1 MPAPSATSVAVAL
14 PWVPSWVRI
23 ASLAGCARARI
34 AFGSLSPSVLMRPKY
49 PRSDLKGCLHICEG
63 LLSQFRR
70 VSFTFGET
78 HDTPAPT
85 ARLPP
90 ALVGPHD
97 LDHRLGGLQAGRAA
111 HRDHPAGR
119 VPVTDGPAHRRRLA
133 ARPAVRPALGRDRR
147 PPAPPPSGDG
157 RLRAGLRRR
166 RPHRA
171 RGLAPRGAHD
181 PVAARRRPRD

>member
-70 VSFTFGET
+70 GSFTFGET

-90 ALVGPHD
+90 ALVGPHGTV
-97 LDHRLGGLQAGRAA
+97 LRLVASQGGRAA
-111 HRDHPAGR
+111 TCYHHA
-119 VPVTDGPAHRRRLA
+119 
-133 ARPAVRPALGRDRR
+133 
-147 PPAPPPSGDG
+147 
-157 RLRAGLRRR
+157 
-166 RPHRA
+166 
-171 RGLAPRGAHD
+171 
-181 PVAARRRPRD
+181 